1 MGLLS
6 KLLGD
11 EGSKQ
16 LGKLVKNVA
25 SEAEKAARQAGVD
38 LDQVI
43 SGVQSG
49 ARPQTQSRPQQAAP
63 AQHEPGPSGFS
74 WGEEMPAEENQYN
87 FAGPYTAYFEMI
99 FREDFPG
106 YRVDRG
112 QGSHPRTTVYTL
124 WQGVSKALVV
134 EVMTQDS
141 EAKKLRQDCAK
152 AGIPYVRFY
161 HDHDGWWN
169 TRAYVV
175 SRIRAAL
182 R

>member
-16 LGKLVKNVA
+16 LGKLVKTVA

-38 LDQVI
+38 LEQVI
-43 SGVQSG
+43 SGAQSG
-49 ARPQTQSRPQQAAP
+49 ARPQPQQSAAP
-63 AQHEPGPSGFS
+63 APAPAEKGPSGFS
-74 WGEEMPAEENQYN
+74 WGDEMPPEENQYN

-106 YRVDRG
+106 YRVDRDR
-112 QGSHPRTTVYTL
+112 GSHPRTTVYTL
-124 WQGVSKALVV
+124 WQGVTKALVV

-141 EAKKLRQDCAK
+141 EAKKLRKDCAR
-152 AGIPYVRFY
+152 AGVPYVRFY

-182 R
+182 Q

>member
-16 LGKLVKNVA
+16 LGKLVKNVVD
-25 SEAEKAARQAGVD
+25 EAEKAARQAGVN
-38 LDQVI
+38 LDQVV
-43 SGVQSG
+43 SDAKQRAQSQ
-49 ARPQTQSRPQQAAP
+49 AQSQSQQSAP
-63 AQHEPGPSGFS
+63 AQREPSPSGFS
-74 WGEEMPAEENQYN
+74 WGDEMPPEENQYN

-112 QGSHPRTTVYTL
+112 QGSHTRTTVYTL

-152 AGIPYVRFY
+152 AGVPYVRFY

-169 TRAYVV
+169 TREYVV
-175 SRIRAAL
+175 SRVRAAL

>member
-16 LGKLVKNVA
+16 LSKLVKNVA

-38 LDQVI
+38 LNQVI
-43 SGVQSG
+43 SGAQQSS
-49 ARPQTQSRPQQAAP
+49 RPQPQPQQAAP
-63 AQHEPGPSGFS
+63 AQHEPSPSGFS

-87 FAGPYTAYFEMI
+87 YAGPYTEYFEMI

-106 YRVDRG
+106 YLVDRS

-141 EAKKLRQDCAK
+141 EAKKLRKDCAR
-152 AGIPYVRFY
+152 AGVPYVRFY

-182 R
+182 Q

>member
-16 LGKLVKNVA
+16 LGKLVKNVVD
-25 SEAEKAARQAGVD
+25 EAEKAARQAGVN

-43 SGVQSG
+43 SGAQSG
-49 ARPQTQSRPQQAAP
+49 SQPQSQPRPQQTAP
-63 AQHEPGPSGFS
+63 AQREPSPSGFS
-74 WGEEMPAEENQYN
+74 WGEEMPPEENQYN
-87 FAGPYTAYFEMI
+87 FTGPYTAYFEMI

-112 QGSHPRTTVYTL
+112 QGSHPRTMVYTL
-124 WQGVSKALVV
+124 WMGVSKALVV